1 MQQVA
6 YCLALGLFVLIMGIH
21 SHPER
26 PNIPVDPVA
35 QAIFQTAEA
44 NRTPDGF
51 LTQEEM
57 TEIFQRFDMNADG
70 NIDETEFIAHW
81 TLLKLG
87 DLEHAVT
94 LFHRADTDRNG
105 EISKNPDFAR
115 LFYYFDRD
123 GDHKI
128 AESEFLAV
136 WYSLS
141 T

>member
-1 MQQVA
+1 MQEISTNTSINKNPL
-6 YCLALGLFVLIMGIH
+6 YFFV
-21 SHPER
+21 
-26 PNIPVDPVA
+26 
-35 QAIFQTAEA
+35 
-44 NRTPDGF
+44 
-51 LTQEEM
+51 
-57 TEIFQRFDMNADG
+57 ADG